1 MSKPVTLELLKQI
14 GLAFCSRD
22 VDRIMRFFTEDATFY
37 VASGPEA
44 VGRTVVGKAAIHKV
58 FADRF
63 KVIPDMYWAPEYD
76 LVAGPNNGVSV
87 WRVTGTHADGSRLD
101 AQGCDLFEFRDGL
114 IWKKDTYWKIVQP
127 D

>member
-22 VDRIMRFFTEDATFY
+22 VDRIMAFFTEDAIFY
-37 VASGPEA
+37 MASGPEA

-63 KVIPDMYWAPEYD
+63 EVIPDMYWAPEYD
-76 LVAGPNNGVSV
+76 VVAGPDRGVSV
-87 WRVTGTHADGSRLD
+87 WRVTGTHADGTRLD

-114 IWKKDTYWKIVQP
+114 IWKKDTYWKIVRP

>member
-1 MSKPVTLELLKQI
+1 MTKPVTLDLLKQI

-22 VDRIMRFFTEDATFY
+22 VDRIMAFFAEDATFY
-37 VASGPEA
+37 MASGPEA

-76 LVAGPNNGVSV
+76 VVAGPDRGVSV
-87 WRVTGTHADGSRLD
+87 WCVTGTATDGTKLD

-114 IWKKDTYWKIVQP
+114 IWKKDTYWKIVRP